1 MPGPL
6 TILQHS
12 PWWIYPLLMLL
23 VWFGVR
29 GMRPRTLPIWRL
41 AIVPLVFTGWGI
53 VSILSRPTTSGGL
66 IADWLVCAAIGASTA
81 WLNTRRMTVA
91 IDFLR
96 GKVTLQG
103 SFGPLVQNLL
113 IFATKYA
120 VGVAMALLPT
130 RRAEIAVLDIGIS
143 GAMAG
148 YFLGWLGR
156 LTTIYRRGEGVR
168 KAPAGSSDGVLQQ
181 PPKPMSAAFVG
192 EPCAVGETAAAR
204 HGGDMGAVPSHY
216 RRLRFSRLSNKA

>member
-12 PWWIYPLLMLL
+12 PWWIYPLLLLL

-53 VSILSRPTTSGGL
+53 VSILSRTTSGGL
-66 IADWLVCAAIGASTA
+66 IADWLVCAAFAAGTA
-81 WLNTRRMTVA
+81 WLSNRRTTVA

-103 SFGPLVQNLL
+103 SIGPLVRNLL
-113 IFATKYA
+113 IFAMKYA

-130 RRAEIAVLDIGIS
+130 HRAEIAALDIGIS

-156 LTTIYRRGEGVR
+156 LTWNIRSAGYIGATPSPTQSELSEDSLASLFTVLPDDLKTDRYPSRR
-168 KAPAGSSDGVLQQ
+168 S
-181 PPKPMSAAFVG
+181 
-192 EPCAVGETAAAR
+192 
-204 HGGDMGAVPSHY
+204 
-216 RRLRFSRLSNKA
+216 

>member
-12 PWWIYPLLMLL
+12 PWWIYPLLLLL

-29 GMRPRTLPIWRL
+29 GMRPRTLPIWRF

-53 VSILSRPTTSGGL
+53 VSILSRPTTSGVL
-66 IADWLVCAAIGASTA
+66 IADWLVCAAVGAGTA
-81 WLNTRRMTVA
+81 WLSNRRMRVA
-91 IDFLR
+91 IDLLR
-96 GKVTLQG
+96 GEVTLQG
-103 SFGPLVQNLL
+103 SIGPLVRNLL
-113 IFATKYA
+113 IFAMKYA

-130 RRAEIAVLDIGIS
+130 RRAGIALLDVGIS

-156 LTTIYRRGEGVR
+156 LSGTLKPEQTISSSCCKG
-168 KAPAGSSDGVLQQ
+168 ASSPA
-181 PPKPMSAAFVG
+181 A
-192 EPCAVGETAAAR
+192 
-204 HGGDMGAVPSHY
+204 
-216 RRLRFSRLSNKA
+216 

>member
-12 PWWIYPLLMLL
+12 PWWIYPLLLLL
-23 VWFGVR
+23 VWFGLR

-53 VSILSRPTTSGGL
+53 VSILSRPATSGGL
-66 IADWLVCAAIGASTA
+66 IADWLVCAAVGAGSA
-81 WLNTRRMTVA
+81 WLSNRRMTVA
-91 IDFLR
+91 IDVLR

-103 SFGPLVQNLL
+103 SIGPLVRNLL
-113 IFATKYA
+113 VFATKYA

-130 RRAEIAVLDIGIS
+130 HRAEIAALDIGIS

-156 LTTIYRRGEGVR
+156 LTWNIRGAGYIRAMPSPTQSELSEDSL
-168 KAPAGSSDGVLQQ
+168 PASLFAVL
-181 PPKPMSAAFVG
+181 PDDLKTDR
-192 EPCAVGETAAAR
+192 C
-204 HGGDMGAVPSHY
+204 PSG
-216 RRLRFSRLSNKA
+216 RS